1 MGAIVLNQ
9 TPCEK
14 SRKYFILE
22 VVTFKKKKLTQ
33 SLGAMLVPTHTLQ
46 STWEENYSVILEKG
60 VIQLQ
65 ILDY

>member
-46 STWEENYSVILEKG
+46 ST
-60 VIQLQ
+60 
-65 ILDY
+65 